1 MEIEKVIVICDPKK
15 VEVVKQVVETLK
27 EKIPTLKTTPFR
39 YGKLGEDVIISFNIE
54 KKYHIL
60 IVKELTVN
68 NIQIISSDPKV
79 KEINEKVKD
88 KSVPSVSDY
97 DESNYVRKTPP
108 RKNLNDFIANGDYK
122 DLYKIAKDYTKP
134 KDITNLAKN
143 NIPAAVSN
151 AIKNFYGEGL
161 LRKFETERCID
172 KLIDISSDKLLRDIH
187 MTEQQKE
194 AGMHAIDLCT
204 KSKKLYG
211 KLINIANNTAV
222 SVLVSVKA
230 AIVFAVYT
238 LDNKHETAEELKRAE
253 RELNI
258 RWLSIAVNS
267 VWHELDNTE
276 REKFDTI
283 INYVKT
289 NRSR

>member
-222 SVLVSVKA
+222 NVLVSVKA